1 MPGGAASKVGVEHGG
16 KEFSKD
22 EMISWRLVLRVQI
35 ELHHTHFIH
44 FLLLA
49 FVQVFSNR
57 HGVLIGQGLHFDA
70 LALGFNEALFHGE
83 Q

>member
-1 MPGGAASKVGVEHGG
+1 MPGWAASKVGVEHGG

-22 EMISWRLVLRVQI
+22 EMISLRSMLRMQI

-49 FVQVFSNR
+49 FV
-57 HGVLIGQGLHFDA
+57 
-70 LALGFNEALFHGE
+70 
-83 Q
+83 

>member
-1 MPGGAASKVGVEHGG
+1 MKMIPVAKPEIGKAERKAVDRVMRSGLLAQGTEVSNFE

-22 EMISWRLVLRVQI
+22 EMISRRSMLRMQI

-49 FVQVFSNR
+49 FV
-57 HGVLIGQGLHFDA
+57 
-70 LALGFNEALFHGE
+70 
-83 Q
+83 